1 MSSCVLR
8 NCWTAI
14 ILLIGENNGG
24 YPLYAVSLKW
34 GGCSCCEESVSHGF
48 LHELLRNRNM
58 NTNMLWNCEYFFL
71 NWLLFG
77 WIHLLL
83 QHLHWANALCRT
95 WLSASTIYFFYP
107 YCTCARPSE
116 ESLPSEGRNATFVRV
131 DLHSHL
137 LIFARGPAPLWG
149 FSYIYIFSS
158 PPGCQPDEPPSWK
171 QTSREMRR
179 KEKKYKES
187 VWRSLKRAPWNQDFQ
202 DASEN
207 GRLFP
212 SVRLRGSRLQNA
224 MSVFSSSSFSVTR
237 LAVNEGCCSNACTGV
252 SFIGRMLAVKSKSRK
267 KNLVAP
273 CYLSVFQS
281 CFHTLIHPDTLTG
294 HLFSATSVLPHVP
307 PFPLPPFNKVQS
319 FPGKI

>member
-1 MSSCVLR
+1 MPFAGHDCR
-8 NCWTAI
+8 H
-14 ILLIGENNGG
+14 
-24 YPLYAVSLKW
+24 PLY
-34 GGCSCCEESVSHGF
+34 
-48 LHELLRNRNM
+48 
-58 NTNMLWNCEYFFL
+58 
-71 NWLLFG
+71 
-77 WIHLLL
+77 I
-83 QHLHWANALCRT
+83 
-95 WLSASTIYFFYP
+95 FFYP

-171 QTSREMRR
+171 QTSWEMRR

-252 SFIGRMLAVKSKSRK
+252 SFRGKMLAVKSKSQK
-267 KNLVAP
+267 KTNKKKKLGGPLLLV
-273 CYLSVFQS
+273 CLSVLLS
-281 CFHTLIHPDTLTG
+281 HTLIHPDTLTV
-294 HLFSATSVLPHVP
+294 HLFSATSVLPHFP
-307 PFPLPPFNKVQS
+307 PVFPLPPFNKLPKSRAFQE
-319 FPGKI
+319 KYKT